1 MDAIECMKT
10 RRSIRKYLDVPVE
23 WDKVSDILDCGRL
36 APSAG
41 NLQNWKFIVITDNEE
56 KLPIAEAC
64 VQQLWIAKAPVII
77 ILVSEPDKCK
87 RFYGMRGERL
97 YTIQNCAAAA
107 QNMLN
112 AAHGLGLGGCWIG
125 AFDEDMLKRAL
136 GMPEEVRPQI
146 VLTIGYPDEKV
157 PKPRKFPLEV
167 IAYRRKWRGRVY
179 DGDKAMGWHSPKTEK
194 VIHTGINLV
203 KTAPDKV
210 RAHAKKLSDKIKKKL
225 KEKKNP

>member
-1 MDAIECMKT
+1 MDAIECMKS
-10 RRSIRKYLDVPVE
+10 RRTIRKYLKIPVE

-41 NLQNWKFIVITDNEE
+41 NLQNWKFIIITDDNE
-56 KLPIAEAC
+56 KIPIAEAC
-64 VQQLWIAKAPVII
+64 VQQLWVAKAPVII
-77 ILVSEPDKCK
+77 VVVAEPDKGK

-97 YTIQNCAAAA
+97 YSTQNCAAAA

-112 AAHGLGLGGCWIG
+112 AAHALGLGGCWVG
-125 AFDEDMLKRAL
+125 AFDEDMIKRAL

-146 VLTIGYPDEKV
+146 VLTFGYPNEKV

-167 IAYRRKWRGRVY
+167 VAYRRKWRGRVY
-179 DGDKAMGWHSPKTEK
+179 DVPKAMGWHSPKTEK
-194 VIHTGINLV
+194 VIHTGINLI

-210 RAHAKKLSDKIKKKL
+210 REHAKKLSEKIKQKL